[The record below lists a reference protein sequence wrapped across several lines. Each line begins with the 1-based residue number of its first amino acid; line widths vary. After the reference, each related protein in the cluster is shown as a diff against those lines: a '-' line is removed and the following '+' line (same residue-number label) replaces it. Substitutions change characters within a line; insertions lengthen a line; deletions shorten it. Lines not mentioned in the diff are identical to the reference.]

1 MTLRGTTSDSSFKEG
16 GVFFFFFFLPEWGH
30 FPGYI
35 FFTFSLYVFL
45 VEGGGQ

>member
-16 GVFFFFFFLPEWGH
+16 GVFFFFFLLEWGH